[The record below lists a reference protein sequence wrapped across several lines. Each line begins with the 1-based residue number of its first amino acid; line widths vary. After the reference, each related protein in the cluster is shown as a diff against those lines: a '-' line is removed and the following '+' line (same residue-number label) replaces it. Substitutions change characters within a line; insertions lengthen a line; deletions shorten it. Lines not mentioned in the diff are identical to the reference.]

1 MLAGMAAQDEVA
13 KDVVVPV
20 EAAWAECE
28 AEVEAETQAEAEV
41 EAETQAEA
49 EVETET
55 QAEAEVEAE
64 VEAKLE
70 PVSVA
75 SERVDATLT

>member
-20 EAAWAECE
+20 EAAWAEC
-28 AEVEAETQAEAEV
+28 EAEV

>member
-13 KDVVVPV
+13 MDVVVPV

-41 EAETQAEA
+41 K
-49 EVETET
+49 
-55 QAEAEVEAE
+55 AE

>member
-49 EVETET
+49 EVK
-55 QAEAEVEAE
+55 AE

>member
-49 EVETET
+49 EVEP
-55 QAEAEVEAE
+55 E

>member
-41 EAETQAEA
+41 K
-49 EVETET
+49 
-55 QAEAEVEAE
+55 AE

>member
-13 KDVVVPV
+13 MDVVVPV

-49 EVETET
+49 EVK
-55 QAEAEVEAE
+55 AE